1 MDPKILYW
9 TGATL
14 NMLVLI
20 GFGGAGVHFIRRG
33 DVVRHRRCMLTAGAL
48 VVAFLLSYLVKL
60 ALLGR
65 EDFGTWSS
73 ISVST
78 LRFHE
83 TCILIMLIGGTS
95 ALTRAWRMRVT
106 RNVTRNKEDPPADAS
121 TLRWHR
127 RSGWTA
133 LLGGLVGLL
142 AAVFVL
148 GGMYERF
155 AQ

>member
-48 VVAFLLSYLVKL
+48 VVAFLLSDLVKL

-65 EDFGTWSS
+65 EDFASWSS
-73 ISVST
+73 VAVST

-83 TCILIMLIGGTS
+83 TCILIMLIGGTI
-95 ALTRAWRMRVT
+95 ALSRAWRMRATRSVT
-106 RNVTRNKEDPPADAS
+106 RNAEDPPANAS

-127 RSGWTA
+127 RTGWTA
-133 LLGGLVGLL
+133 LLGGLLGLL
-142 AAVFVL
+142 AAAFVL
-148 GGMYERF
+148 GAMYERI
-155 AQ
+155 AR